1 MKKIIYNLM
10 LALVVMCSGG
20 TLLQSC
26 SEDEY
31 TSRGDLFQ
39 PRFAQDPVVEGNTIK
54 LVWYQVNAAKSY
66 TVQVFTDNYYTNLF
80 TEMEVS
86 DPSAVIDDI
95 PYGTAYYI
103 KVKCNAEEAI
113 HDSQWASCTATTE
126 KRPAFAE
133 LVQDVSKTEIT
144 ENSAIIRWT
153 IDPANPV
160 DSICVAPK
168 MDNSIETITRYL
180 TAEEIE
186 KGYAE
191 IDGLVKNTLYTV
203 NLYDTTKPRKY
214 DKPYNEVTFRTA
226 GPAAQSIQVGMLDDL
241 SAILAD
247 NNDDPE
253 IPEGTEY
260 YLPAGSHFIISGLEM
275 KKGIRIVGA
284 TPAAGEKKA
293 ILEINGSLRFASGAY
308 ISGFEME
315 NIEVRNSGNSQYFF
329 NDGNPYTLENA
340 SFVNVDFVNIMRGF
354 WRHQGANNKHI
365 MNMEFEGCRF
375 DKCGWQSGCYG
386 TFAIGSAGNGDA
398 QPYDQFDRLIIKNCT
413 FSRGGYKENAA
424 YGWGNIIDMK
434 NSTNPIHLEIKNV
447 TIYDFCVNNRLINLT
462 NAAGS
467 ELIMEG
473 VVLASSS
480 GDLYTMGS
488 GTTKFSNNY
497 TTKEYQLGGKKMQA
511 TDLDI
516 SASEL
521 FADPDNGDYTIKDTT
536 SPIYK
541 NRAGDTRWI
550 K

>member
-10 LALVVMCSGG
+10 LALTVMCSGG

-54 LVWYQVNAAKSY
+54 LVWYQVKAAKSY

-80 TEMEVS
+80 TEMEVE

-103 KVKCNAEEAI
+103 KVKSNAEEAI
-113 HDSQWASCTATTE
+113 HDSQWASTTATTE

-144 ENSAIIRWT
+144 ETSAIIRWT

-168 MDNSIETITRYL
+168 MDASLPSVTRYL

-191 IDGLVKNTLYTV
+191 IDGLTKNTLYSV
-203 NLYDTTKPRKY
+203 NLYDSSKPRKY
-214 DKPYNEVTFRTA
+214 DKPYNEVTFRTN
-226 GPAAQSIQVGMLDDL
+226 GPAAQSIQINLTDDL
-241 SAILAD
+241 GAILLD
-247 NNDDPE
+247 NNDNPE

-260 YLPAGSHFIISGLEM
+260 YLPAGSHFVINGFEI
-275 KKGIRIVGA
+275 KKGFRIVGA
-284 TPAAGEKKA
+284 TGDSKA
-293 ILEINGSLRFASGAY
+293 ILEINGSLRFAADAY
-308 ISGFEME
+308 IQSFEMQ

-329 NDGNPYTLENA
+329 NEGSSYTLENA

-354 WRHQGANNKHI
+354 WRHQDANNKHV

-375 DKCGWQSGCYG
+375 DKCGWQAGCYG
-386 TFAIGSAGNGDA
+386 TFALGSAGKGDA
-398 QPYDQFDRLIIKNCT
+398 MPYDQFDRLVFKNCT
-413 FSRGGYKENAA
+413 FSRGGYKQDASW
-424 YGWGNIIDMK
+424 GWGNLIDMSK
-434 NSTNPIHLEIKNV
+434 STNAIHLEIKNV
-447 TIYDFCVNNRLINLT
+447 TIYDFCVNNRLINIT

-473 VVLASSS
+473 VLLASPS
-480 GDLYTMGS
+480 GDLYTMGD

-497 TTKEYQLGGKKMQA
+497 TTTDYQLGGKKMNA
-511 TDLDI
+511 TDLDV
-516 SASEL
+516 SASQL
-521 FADPDNGDYTIKDTT
+521 FADPENGDYTIKDTS
-536 SPIYK
+536 SPVYK